1 MLAENVPLPTP
12 PPALTGGR
20 KKRRRRRGS
29 IGGHSPKRGIDQK
42 AGLSGS
48 KGGRPVQGL
57 EVEVKG
63 TASGVKGRM
72 VGGQGWWLRFKA
84 GRLGSRAGS

>member
-1 MLAENVPLPTP
+1 M
-12 PPALTGGR
+12 
-20 KKRRRRRGS
+20 
-29 IGGHSPKRGIDQK
+29 
-42 AGLSGS
+42 
-48 KGGRPVQGL
+48 QGL